1 MFNDYPFY
9 GVALKLMQCEKGHLL
24 SPHTFQMN
32 MIFKKMVKFFSFTIF
47 YNQTKKEVSFKLW
60 KIYC

>member
-24 SPHTFQMN
+24 SPHTFHMN
-32 MIFKKMVKFFSFTIF
+32 MIFKKMVMFFASPSFVA
-47 YNQTKKEVSFKLW
+47 NKN
-60 KIYC
+60 

>member
-9 GVALKLMQCEKGHLL
+9 GVALKLMQCEKSHLL

-32 MIFKKMVKFFSFTIF
+32 MIFKKMVKFFVSPSFIT
-47 YNQTKKEVSFKLW
+47 NRKL
-60 KIYC
+60 KRGFI

>member
-32 MIFKKMVKFFSFTIF
+32 MIFKKMVKFSVSPSFIT
-47 YNQTKKEVSFKLW
+47 NKKLKRGF
-60 KIYC
+60 I

>member
-24 SPHTFQMN
+24 SPHTFHMN
-32 MIFKKMVKFFSFTIF
+32 TIFERWWNIKNFTIF
-47 YNQTKKEVSFKLW
+47 YNTKTKKRFL
-60 KIYC
+60 

>member
-32 MIFKKMVKFFSFTIF
+32 TIFLKDGKVFYFTIF
-47 YNQTKKEVSFKLW
+47 YNTKTKKRFL
-60 KIYC
+60 

>member
-32 MIFKKMVKFFSFTIF
+32 MIFKKMVKFSVSPSFIESERRKMF
-47 YNQTKKEVSFKLW
+47 GL
-60 KIYC
+60 

>member
-9 GVALKLMQCEKGHLL
+9 GVALKLMQCEKSHLL
-24 SPHTFQMN
+24 SPHTFQMD

-47 YNQTKKEVSFKLW
+47 YNQQKL
-60 KIYC
+60 KRGFI

>member
-32 MIFKKMVKFFSFTIF
+32 MIFKKMVKFSVSLSFTT
-47 YNQTKKEVSFKLW
+47 NKKLKRGF
-60 KIYC
+60 I

>member
-32 MIFKKMVKFFSFTIF
+32 MIFKKMVKFSVSPSFIESEHRKMF
-47 YNQTKKEVSFKLW
+47 GL
-60 KIYC
+60 

>member
-32 MIFKKMVKFFSFTIF
+32 MIFKKMVKFSVSPSFIT
-47 YNQTKKEVSFKLW
+47 NRKL
-60 KIYC
+60 KRGFI